1 MKNEKTKLSKS
12 AWTIQIILL
21 SLFISLISLP
31 YSLYSQEGEVEV
43 ANDSEFSPGWAI
55 GIKLGTFGPGFELVK
70 SINRSFCIRA
80 GGNYINLKY
89 KTTYGDLEVKGDSE
103 FKLGAITLLGDWFFA
118 KQIHLTAGVYYN
130 FSEEII
136 KGTPTKSYTVG
147 KLHITPDEIGN
158 LEIVITPNKICPYL
172 GIGFGKPISDS
183 KVVSFNFEIGAIYW
197 GSPSTDMTAI
207 GMITPTASKE
217 QEKIVDT
224 NMSDFNLYPII
235 TFQLSFKIL

>member
-1 MKNEKTKLSKS
+1 MKNKK
-12 AWTIQIILL
+12 TIQIILL

-31 YSLYSQEGEVEV
+31 YSLYSQEGEAKVTNV
-43 ANDSEFSPGWAI
+43 SEFSPGWAI
-55 GIKLGTFGPGFELVK
+55 GIKLGSFGPGIEIVK
-70 SINRSFCIRA
+70 SFSRSFSIRA
-80 GGNYINLKY
+80 GGNYTNIKY
-89 KTTYGDLEVKGDSE
+89 NKTYEDLEVDGEAKI
-103 FKLGAITLLGDWFFA
+103 KLGAITLLGDWFFA
-118 KQIHLTAGVYYN
+118 KKIHLTAGVYYN

-136 KGTPTKSYTVG
+136 KGTPTKSYTIG
-147 KLHITPDEIGN
+147 KLHIPPDEIGK

-197 GSPSTDMTAI
+197 GSPSTDMTAT

-217 QEKIVDT
+217 QEKIIDD
-224 NMSDFNLYPII
+224 NMSDFSIYPII